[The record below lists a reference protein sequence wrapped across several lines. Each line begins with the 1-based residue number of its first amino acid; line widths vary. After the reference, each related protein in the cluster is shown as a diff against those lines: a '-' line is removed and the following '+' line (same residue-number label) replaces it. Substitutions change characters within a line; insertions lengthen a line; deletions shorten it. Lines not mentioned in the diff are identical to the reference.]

1 MEMGL
6 CNGSYYGETIWHF
19 DIWTGEHIDVS
30 PLTGKKVKPINNS
43 AACDHLLYCKYLT
56 FENFTILAHE
66 NKNFLSEIKESF
78 LMRDKPSLNR
88 KISSTAL
95 YLLDIY

>member
-6 CNGSYYGETIWHF
+6 CNGSYYGESIWHF

-43 AACDHLLYCKYLT
+43 AACDHLLHCKYLT

-66 NKNFLSEIKESF
+66 NKVFIRNQRKLSNEKQTIAK
-78 LMRDKPSLNR
+78 
-88 KISSTAL
+88 
-95 YLLDIY
+95 